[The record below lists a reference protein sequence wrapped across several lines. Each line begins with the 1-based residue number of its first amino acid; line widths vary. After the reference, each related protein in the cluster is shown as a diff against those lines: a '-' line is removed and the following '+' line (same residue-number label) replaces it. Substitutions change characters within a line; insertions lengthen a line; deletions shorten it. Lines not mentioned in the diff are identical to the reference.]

1 MPDFIVE
8 RYEIDS
14 TSTDA
19 EAAVLRVAAAVKVL
33 RDGGADVELIDSKY
47 VPADE
52 AAYTYFRAASVQLVE
67 AAHGQAGVPYE
78 RIVETVP
85 LPVKEETA

>member
-1 MPDFIVE
+1 MPEFLVE

-14 TSTDA
+14 TA
-19 EAAVLRVAAAVKVL
+19 AEVEAAVLRVAAATDLL
-33 RDGGADVELIDSKY
+33 REGGEDVELVGSRF

-52 AAYTYFRAASVQLVE
+52 AAYIYFRAASAELVE
-67 AAHGQAGVPYE
+67 AAHRQAGVPYE

-85 LPVKEETA
+85 LPVKEEPA